1 MLKKIF
7 CMFIV
12 GLFILTGCS
21 NNIESDKKVANKENK
36 VLKVTSDYDYAYD
49 LSNNKELCNHHDNIA
64 LIEITDVGGSSN
76 YNDKLNIYV
85 DIFTYGN
92 AVVKE
97 VYKGNLKKD
106 DKIAFTRL
114 GGEIE
119 FDQWK
124 KGLNER
130 QLNRLK
136 DDEVYTTVVSKSEN
150 DIDVEKGK
158 TYLVFLDHTSS
169 QKDNEYAI
177 TGFAYGMREIDTS
190 KTLTESSEIMVKNN
204 FTDKYEPLSSI
215 VVTE

>member
-1 MLKKIF
+1 M
-7 CMFIV
+7 
-12 GLFILTGCS
+12 
-21 NNIESDKKVANKENK
+21 
-36 VLKVTSDYDYAYD
+36 
-49 LSNNKELCNHHDNIA
+49 SNNKELCDHHDNIA
-64 LIEITDVGGSSN
+64 LIEITDVEGSSS
-76 YNDKLNIYV
+76 YNDKLNTYV

-97 VYKGNLKKD
+97 VYKGNLKKE
-106 DKIAFTRL
+106 DKIDFTRL

-119 FDQWK
+119 FNKWK

-136 DDEVYTTVVSKSEN
+136 DDEVYTTVVSKSED

>member
-21 NNIESDKKVANKENK
+21 NNIESDKKVAKKVDK

-49 LSNNKELCNHHDNIA
+49 LSNNKELCDHHDNIA
-64 LIEITDVGGSSN
+64 LIEITDVEGSSN

-150 DIDVEKGK
+150 DIDIEKNK

-169 QKDNEYAI
+169 QKENEYAI
-177 TGFAYGMREIDTS
+177 TGFAYGMREVENSDH
-190 KTLTESSEIMVKNN
+190 LTNRDDIRVKNN
-204 FTDKYEPLSSI
+204 VSGEYESLQK
-215 VVTE
+215 VVVVE

>member
-1 MLKKIF
+1 M
-7 CMFIV
+7 
-12 GLFILTGCS
+12 
-21 NNIESDKKVANKENK
+21 
-36 VLKVTSDYDYAYD
+36 AYHIKRWTHGPVSYTHLDVYKRQD
-49 LSNNKELCNHHDNIA
+49 LSNNKELCDHHDNIA
-64 LIEITDVGGSSN
+64 LIEITDVEGSSN

-136 DDEVYTTVVSKSEN
+136 DDEVYTTVFSKSED

-190 KTLTESSEIMVKNN
+190 KTLTRSSEIMVKNN
-204 FTDKYEPLSSI
+204 FTGKYEPLSSI
-215 VVTE
+215 VVVE